1 MVHATRSTP
10 AIDDVLP
17 GDEVAVDR
25 VEGWFRQYAAT
36 RDPDI
41 RERIIVAYLGLAD
54 RLADR
59 YRGSR
64 GATPEDL
71 RQTARV
77 GLVAAVDR
85 YDPDYGNPFV
95 PYAVACV
102 VGELKR
108 YLRDTSWRVHVS
120 RPVKERSLRLCKAL
134 DELPHTLGRSPTV
147 AELADHLGISMDETL
162 EAIEVVHTRS
172 EVSLD
177 QQVGEEND
185 APRGAGGPPPAARPG
200 RRPAR
205 AGARDRRPP
214 LLPRPRP
221 VRYRRPGRMLP
232 DARLAPAAP
241 RPRPHA
247 HPTARLRGGGCMA
260 QDAVALIKADHRQV
274 EQLFREFE
282 EAGDRAY
289 KTKQK
294 LVSEIIRELEVHA
307 AIEEEIY
314 YPAVEA
320 KAKKD
325 GKEQVAEAVEEHHVV
340 KVLLGELRAM
350 SAEDDAFD
358 AKVTVLMENVR
369 HHV

>member
-1 MVHATRSTP
+1 VDDRLPEKPVVHATQSNR
-10 AIDDVLP
+10 AVDDVLP
-17 GDEVAVDR
+17 GDELAVDR
-25 VEGWFRQYAAT
+25 VEGWFRQYADT
-36 RDPDI
+36 KDPDT

-102 VGELKR
+102 VGEIKR

-147 AELADHLGISMDETL
+147 AELADHLSISEEDAL

-185 APRGAGGPPPAARPG
+185 TSLG
-200 RRPAR
+200 
-205 AGARDRRPP
+205 DR
-214 LLPRPRP
+214 L
-221 VRYRRPGRMLP
+221 
-232 DARLAPAAP
+232 PAAP
-241 RPRPHA
+241 PREEVEDLLLLPGLVDGLPEPEREIVVLRFFHDLDQYDIA
-247 HPTARLRGGGCMA
+247 ARVGCSQMHVSRLLRR
-260 QDAVALIKADHRQV
+260 ALGRMRT
-274 EQLFREFE
+274 QL
-282 EAGDRAY
+282 
-289 KTKQK
+289 
-294 LVSEIIRELEVHA
+294 LVS
-307 AIEEEIY
+307 
-314 YPAVEA
+314 
-320 KAKKD
+320 
-325 GKEQVAEAVEEHHVV
+325 
-340 KVLLGELRAM
+340 
-350 SAEDDAFD
+350 
-358 AKVTVLMENVR
+358 
-369 HHV
+369 